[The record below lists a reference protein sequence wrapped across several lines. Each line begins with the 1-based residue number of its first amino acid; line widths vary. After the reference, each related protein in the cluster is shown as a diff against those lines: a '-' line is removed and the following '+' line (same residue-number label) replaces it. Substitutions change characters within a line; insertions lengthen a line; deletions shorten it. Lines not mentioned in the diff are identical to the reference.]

1 MCDFVL
7 ATETRH
13 LLAGK
18 VRSFVRNNGVGES
31 KAAYYILLQKLD
43 NLFPGDFEEQFC
55 LDPFGEVV
63 SGYEEES

>member
-18 VRSFVRNNGVGES
+18 VRSFVRNNGAGES
-31 KAAYYILLQKLD
+31 KATYYILLQNLD
-43 NLFPGDFEEQFC
+43 NLFPGDFKERYC
-55 LDPFGEVV
+55 LNPFGEVV
-63 SGYEEES
+63 GGYQEES

>member
-13 LLAGK
+13 LLAGE

-31 KAAYYILLQKLD
+31 KAAYYFLLQKLD
-43 NLFPGDFEEQFC
+43 NLFPGDFEERYC
-55 LDPFGEVV
+55 LDPFGEAV